1 MTKVITEFKY
11 SKIPLDYTVFNQP
24 LYVLAQVLQYNLQ
37 KLEKNKKGSIDTGVD
52 ISLDGNDD
60 SSLDITLDDKTKL
73 KHSFLD
79 KFSIKYLN
87 LEDTNKSND
96 IYFEIDT
103 YTKND
108 MDVEFMPDTEST
120 TNINNNKLNY
130 LLNRLK
136 YSGYINKHNSYDEI
150 REFQFSYD
158 GIEMTFNTDLVCDKQ
173 AISINRDEFSIY
185 STYTITCRQ
194 EDFSKFENFINS
206 SIKYYNKYY
215 AEHSLHKDKIKL
227 YLSSD
232 EGGYFTSLGTRNKR
246 DIDTIYL
253 PSKQKKAM
261 IDDLTSFLD
270 TKTIIKY
277 KKLGITHKRTYL
289 FEGIP
294 GSGKSSFIMALASHF
309 GFNLAIVS
317 FTPKM
322 TDNDLIRLLKCL
334 EEKEENKVFII
345 FEDMDCIFKERKS
358 NDENR
363 NMVTF
368 SGILNALD
376 GITTRDNMICFITTN
391 YKQNLDS
398 ALIRPGRVDYIMRF
412 DYVNKEQV
420 IDIFTTFT
428 ERPDKAQQFYD
439 ELCRFNINVSTS
451 LLQQYLLKY
460 INETNI
466 DKIIDNIDEIKKM
479 YDSAHITKDAGET
492 GLYN

>member
-1 MTKVITEFKY
+1 MGKIITEFKY
-11 SKIPLDYTVFNQP
+11 SKIQLDYTIFNQP
-24 LYVLAQVLQYNLQ
+24 LYILAQVIQYNLQ
-37 KLEKNKKGSIDTGVD
+37 KHKKTTSKNKAKHDFLNKFTIDYIDLSKNT
-52 ISLDGNDD
+52 D
-60 SSLDITLDDKTKL
+60 ST
-73 KHSFLD
+73 
-79 KFSIKYLN
+79 
-87 LEDTNKSND
+87 D
-96 IYFEIDT
+96 IYLEIDT

-108 MDVEFMPDTEST
+108 IEHDTDTDTDTDTDIRPDST
-120 TNINNNKLNY
+120 DLPNATQNEPQTNKLNY

-136 YSGYINKHNSYDEI
+136 YTGYINNYN
-150 REFQFSYD
+150 SYD
-158 GIEMTFNTDLVCDKQ
+158 GIREFKFIYDGVEMCFNTDVVCDKQ

-185 STYTITCRQ
+185 STYTISCNQ
-194 EDFSKFENFINS
+194 EDFPIFEKFIDS

-215 AEHSLHKDKIKL
+215 AEHNLRNDKIKL

-232 EGGYFTSLGTRNKR
+232 EGGYFSCLGTRNKR
-246 DIDTIYL
+246 SLDTIYL

-261 IDDLTSFLD
+261 IDDLKNFLD
-270 TKTIIKY
+270 EKTTIKY

-294 GSGKSSFIMALASHF
+294 GAGKSSFIMALASQF
-309 GFNLAIVS
+309 GFNLAIIS

-322 TDNDLIRLLKCL
+322 TDNDLIRMLRSL

-412 DYVNKEQV
+412 DYINKEQV

-428 ERPDKAQQFYD
+428 DKPDKAQEFY
-439 ELCRFNINVSTS
+439 EQLSRFNINVSTS

-466 DKIIDNIDEIKKM
+466 DKIIDNLDELKKM
-479 YDSAHITKDAGET
+479 YDAAHISKDAGET